1 MKSRANIGRPVI
13 RGRRIPVS
21 VTLAPETHLLISKL
35 GAGNR
40 SSGIEELARM
50 YRERQ
55 LAPTLQTA

>member
-1 MKSRANIGRPVI
+1 
-13 RGRRIPVS
+13 

-50 YRERQ
+50 YREREFTP
-55 LAPTLQTA
+55 LTQTA